1 VAEQCEAD
9 RLPAVQ
15 ILLPAVSYSI
25 TRESRRCGSSNEPP
39 NRPTPEVHRKYI
51 MSKTNP
57 RLSSL
62 IATLKAVSRDSGA
75 AVWQDVADR
84 LEKPRRTHAE
94 VNLGRIER
102 YAREDETVV
111 VPGKVLGSGVLQK
124 EVTVAAVDFSSSAR
138 TKIEQVGDT
147 VPLEELVNQ
156 NPDGSNVR
164 VIR

>member
-1 VAEQCEAD
+1 
-9 RLPAVQ
+9 
-15 ILLPAVSYSI
+15 
-25 TRESRRCGSSNEPP
+25 
-39 NRPTPEVHRKYI
+39 

-57 RLSSL
+57 RLTSL
-62 IATLKAVSRDSGA
+62 IADLKSVARDSGGDVWA
-75 AVWQDVADR
+75 AVAER

-102 YAREDETVV
+102 YAQEDETVV
-111 VPGKVLGSGVLQK
+111 VPGKVLGSGSLRT

-138 TKIEQVGDT
+138 RKIEQVGE
-147 VPLEELVNQ
+147 PIELEQAIER

>member
-1 VAEQCEAD
+1 
-9 RLPAVQ
+9 
-15 ILLPAVSYSI
+15 
-25 TRESRRCGSSNEPP
+25 
-39 NRPTPEVHRKYI
+39 

-57 RLSSL
+57 RLRRL
-62 IATLKAVSRDSGA
+62 IADLKTTARESGSD
-75 AVWQDVADR
+75 VWSDVAER

-124 EVTVAAVDFSSSAR
+124 DVTVAAVDFSTTAE
-138 TKIEQVGDT
+138 TKIDQVGEATPLEQV
-147 VPLEELVNQ
+147 LED
-156 NPDGSNVR
+156 NPDGSDVR

>member
-1 VAEQCEAD
+1 
-9 RLPAVQ
+9 
-15 ILLPAVSYSI
+15 
-25 TRESRRCGSSNEPP
+25 
-39 NRPTPEVHRKYI
+39 

-62 IATLKAVSRDSGA
+62 IAELKSVSRTEDA
-75 AVWQDVADR
+75 NVWSDVASR

-102 YAREDETVV
+102 YAQEDETVV

-124 EVTVAAVDFSSSAR
+124 SVTVAAVDFSGTAEQKIDQVGE
-138 TKIEQVGDT
+138 TVDLEQAIEQ
-147 VPLEELVNQ
+147 
-156 NPDGSNVR
+156 NPEGSNVR

>member
-1 VAEQCEAD
+1 
-9 RLPAVQ
+9 
-15 ILLPAVSYSI
+15 
-25 TRESRRCGSSNEPP
+25 
-39 NRPTPEVHRKYI
+39 
-51 MSKTNP
+51 MSKSSP

-62 IATLKAVSRDSGA
+62 VAELKAAARDSGGD
-75 AVWQDVADR
+75 VWRDVAER

-124 EVTVAAVDFSSSAR
+124 GLTVAAVDFSGSAE
-138 TKIEQVGDT
+138 TKIRAANGDPIRLEQALD
-147 VPLEELVNQ
+147 Q
-156 NPDGSNVR
+156 NPAGTNVR

>member
-1 VAEQCEAD
+1 
-9 RLPAVQ
+9 
-15 ILLPAVSYSI
+15 
-25 TRESRRCGSSNEPP
+25 
-39 NRPTPEVHRKYI
+39 

-57 RLSSL
+57 RLESL
-62 IATLKAVSRDSGA
+62 IAELKAAARDSGGG
-75 AVWQDVADR
+75 VWQDVADR

-111 VPGKVLGSGVLQK
+111 VPGKVLGSGVLEK
-124 EVTVAAVDFSSSAR
+124 NVTVAAVDFSSTAR
-138 TKIEQVGDT
+138 RKIERVGDAAN
-147 VPLEELVNQ
+147 LKRIAAE